1 MTKIKL
7 EGKIKVMLEEMKSGN
22 WNSSVSALTKP
33 WNVRQTNH
41 GSIS

>member
-22 WNSSVSALTKP
+22 GNSSVSAWTKP
-33 WNVRQTNH
+33 WDVR
-41 GSIS
+41 